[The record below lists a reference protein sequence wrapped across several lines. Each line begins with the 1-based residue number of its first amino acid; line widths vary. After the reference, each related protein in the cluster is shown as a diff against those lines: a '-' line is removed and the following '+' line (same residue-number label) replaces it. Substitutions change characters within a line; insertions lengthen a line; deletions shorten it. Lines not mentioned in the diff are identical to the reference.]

1 MKIGITSD
9 HRGFELKTKLIDYL
23 KKKNFEVIDFGPNS
37 TEMVDYTIYA
47 FNLGE
52 RVAKKEVD
60 FGIVIC
66 GTGIGISIA
75 CNKVKG
81 IRCAKV
87 DNAKEAELTRKDNDA
102 NVLALNGSMPL
113 YRAKDIVDKFFS
125 TDFSNVERYIKRIG
139 HITEYE
145 NGNKNNLV
153 NLNLYNTKKEENNE

>member
-153 NLNLYNTKKEENNE
+153 NLNLYDTKKEENNE

>member
-23 KKKNFEVIDFGPNS
+23 KKKNFEVVDFGPNS

>member
-23 KKKNFEVIDFGPNS
+23 KKKNFEVIDFGSNS

-145 NGNKNNLV
+145 NGNKKNLV